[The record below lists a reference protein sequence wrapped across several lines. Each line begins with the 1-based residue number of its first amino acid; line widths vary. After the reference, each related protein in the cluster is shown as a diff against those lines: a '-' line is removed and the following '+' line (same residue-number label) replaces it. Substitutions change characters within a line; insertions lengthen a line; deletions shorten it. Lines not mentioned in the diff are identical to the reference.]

1 MRKMR
6 VQCATREELAL
17 NAELEAER
25 DAASVRSGGAATLGA
40 KRFTFFRRTPQGN
53 NWHDLTD
60 DDVLGYAVLVTLA
73 LPAGPSR
80 YYIHEAVIRVPT
92 MWVGNVAA
100 GVTNYYV
107 HCARP
112 FTTTVGT
119 AVDNKT
125 LNITGS
131 FFCQQNNLT
140 HVCAH
145 AALRCA
151 VNSSSSYNGPKLTN
165 QLINDILGI
174 DHSAANRV
182 GLYEGETGSGGGLST
197 DQIIQIVQHIGW
209 NTHVA
214 DFISNPAIDY
224 GDFVYPSIESGHPV
238 ILGVNAPHVAHVV
251 AVIGHTSNTDRW
263 TPEAHHGYGGF
274 PISPYISTSAWADHF
289 IVSDDN
295 FGMYV
300 TLPTDAI
307 RNVIVPKYNP
317 NLHASLAIGLVPAQV
332 TISGYAVEQSAAAVA
347 NKLIRLI
354 APTPDNRWLTYLKSH
369 RLVCRTLLREKQS
382 YLDFMANITDDS
394 NQKLTAAEIAV
405 LGNSLPPLF
414 WVTEITVPNLYTGN
428 KHKLGDVITGSNIT
442 PQQYTS
448 GQMTLFAWLPGI
460 AFGSPGLVAPP
471 VGWSLFGHIP
481 LLRNAA
487 LASPA
492 EW

>member
-6 VQCATREELAL
+6 VECATREQIVL
-17 NAELEAER
+17 NEELEAER
-25 DAASVRSGGAATLGA
+25 AAAAVRCGGAVTLTA
-40 KRFTFFRRTPQGN
+40 RRFTFFRRIPEGN
-53 NWHDLTD
+53 NWHDLTNNEL
-60 DDVLGYAVLVTLA
+60 LGYAVLATLA
-73 LPAGPSR
+73 LPNGNSL
-80 YYIHEAVIRVPT
+80 YYIHEAVVRVPT
-92 MWVGNVAA
+92 MWVGNNAV
-100 GVTNYYV
+100 GVMNYYV
-107 HCARP
+107 HCARTCS
-112 FTTTVGT
+112 TTIGTV
-119 AVDNKT
+119 ADNKT
-125 LNITGS
+125 LNLNGS

-151 VNSSSSYNGPKLTN
+151 VNSSSAYDGPKLTN

-174 DHSAANRV
+174 DHSAASRV
-182 GLYEGETGSGGGLST
+182 GLYEGETGLGGGLST

-224 GDFVYPSIESGHPV
+224 ENFVYPNIESGHPV
-238 ILGVNAPHVAHVV
+238 ILGVNAPDVAHVV
-251 AVIGHTSNTDRW
+251 AVVGHTLNTDRW

-274 PISPYISTSAWADHF
+274 PISPYISTSAWCDHF

-300 TLPTDAI
+300 TLPTDAV
-307 RNVIVPKYNP
+307 RNVVVPKYNP
-317 NLHASLAIGLVPAQV
+317 NLHASLAIGLVPSQV

-347 NKLIRLI
+347 NKLIRLT
-354 APTPDNRWLTYLKSH
+354 APTPDNRWLGYLKAH
-369 RLVCRTLLREKQS
+369 KLVCRTLLRERET
-382 YLDFMANITDDS
+382 YLQFMSSISDDS
-394 NQKLTAAEIAV
+394 NQGLTASE
-405 LGNSLPPLF
+405 LTLLKNSLPPLF
-414 WVTEITVPNLYTGN
+414 WVTEITVPNLYIGN
-428 KHKLGDVITGSNIT
+428 KHKLGDVITGSNVT

-481 LLRNAA
+481 LLRNSV
-487 LASPA
+487 LVPPA